1 MKSPGS
7 HNSLLPQTVSATLL
21 AAVLLTSVGLT
32 WTTPTHA
39 REWLGLTGAEMAEQ
53 GSAYAFAGAI
63 VPFGSDTVLGQGWVQ
78 RYWLDWVEYRFNSE
92 GEQVRARAPGF
103 SASLGYQNSDGT
115 GSWAAYVGAGY
126 RDTDLTPDRPNA
138 KVRDAQSA
146 LLLLAETDHR
156 FAEAWRFNGAIQYSA
171 GPDSYW
177 SRAKFLRKSP
187 SATFWLGMEIV
198 FQGDPD
204 YKAYKLGLVLDE
216 LPVSSRVNLNFKL
229 GAVKT
234 KGLETDAYAGIELVG
249 VFGNK

>member
-1 MKSPGS
+1 MKSPVS
-7 HNSLLPQTVSATLL
+7 HNSFISPAAFPLLV
-21 AAVLLTSVGLT
+21 AVLLWTSVSLT
-32 WTTPTHA
+32 WPRQSQA
-39 REWLGLTGAEMAEQ
+39 REWLGLGGAEIAEQ

-63 VPFGSDTVLGQGWVQ
+63 VPLGPDAALGQGWVQ
-78 RYWLDWVEYRFNSE
+78 RYWLDWVEYRFDSE

-103 SASLGYQNSDGT
+103 SASLGYQNSDGA
-115 GSWAAYVGAGY
+115 GSWAVYAGVGY

-146 LLLLAETDHR
+146 LLLLAETDRR
-156 FAEAWRFNGAIQYSA
+156 FAEAWRFTGAIQYSA

-177 SRAKFLRKSP
+177 SRAKFLRKS
-187 SATFWLGMEIV
+187 SNASFWRGVEIV

-216 LPVSSRVNLNFKL
+216 IPMTSRVNINFKL

-234 KGLETDAYAGIELVG
+234 KGLKTDAYAGIELVG

>member
-1 MKSPGS
+1 M
-7 HNSLLPQTVSATLL
+7 PQTLFSGLL
-21 AAVLLTSVGLT
+21 AAVLFASVGLT
-32 WTTPTHA
+32 WPRQSQA
-39 REWLGLTGAEMAEQ
+39 REWLGLGGAEIAEQ

-63 VPFGSDTVLGQGWVQ
+63 VPLGPDAALGQGWVQ
-78 RYWLDWVEYRFNSE
+78 RYWLDWVEYRFDSE

-103 SASLGYQNSDGT
+103 SASLGYQNSDGA
-115 GSWAAYVGAGY
+115 GSWAVYAGVGY

-146 LLLLAETDHR
+146 LLLLAETDRR
-156 FAEAWRFNGAIQYSA
+156 FAEAWRFTGAIQYSA

-177 SRAKFLRKSP
+177 SRAKFLRKS
-187 SATFWLGMEIV
+187 SNASFWRGVEIV

-216 LPVSSRVNLNFKL
+216 IPMTSRVNINFKL

-234 KGLETDAYAGIELVG
+234 KGLKTDAYAGIELVG